1 MHINYPSLA
10 LSFASIGTCKN
21 RKKMP
26 KQTVLIELRKG
37 EKANGYITMKGMLR
51 DTPKDRAKTCVKKL
65 KPSTASQTLKKEKLE
80 NDTGIIGLLQS

>member
-1 MHINYPSLA
+1 
-10 LSFASIGTCKN
+10 
-21 RKKMP
+21 MP

-65 KPSTASQTLKKEKLE
+65 KPSTASQTLKKREARKRYRNHWLTSELE
-80 NDTGIIGLLQS
+80 RLPER